1 MHTACGC
8 GGIAVLNERQIMNKL
23 YESAERFTQQCRN
36 RNWAAAKY
44 TYFRA
49 RTVAV
54 FLELP
59 EENMIELFGN
69 RAYKDDREELKD
81 GLFPEAMVEKASW
94 ECIRMN
100 TTYDELHLKPAEPGG
115 VNEFIDREGE
125 ARKVR
130 IG

>member
-1 MHTACGC
+1 M
-8 GGIAVLNERQIMNKL
+8 LNERQTRNKL
-23 YESAERFTQQCRN
+23 HESAERFTQLCRN

-59 EENMIELFGN
+59 EEDMIELFGN
-69 RAYKDDREELKD
+69 RAYKDDREELQD
-81 GLFPEAMVEKASW
+81 GLFPESMVEKASL

-100 TTYDELHLKPAEPGG
+100 VTYDELHLKPVEPGD
-115 VNEFIDREGE
+115 VDEFIDRDGE
-125 ARKVR
+125 IRNIR
-130 IG
+130 TY

>member
-1 MHTACGC
+1 M
-8 GGIAVLNERQIMNKL
+8 LNERQIMNKL
-23 YESAERFTQQCRN
+23 YESAERFMQHCRS

-59 EENMIELFGN
+59 EVNMIELFGN
-69 RAYKDDREELKD
+69 RAYKDDREELQD
-81 GLFPEAMVEKASW
+81 GLFPESMVEKASL

-100 TTYDELHLKPAEPGG
+100 VTYDELHLRPAEQGG
-115 VNEFIDREGE
+115 VDEFIDREGE
-125 ARKVR
+125 IRKVR
-130 IG
+130 TY